1 MNTIPAPQRGQA
13 ASFQQAATAHNAE
26 ARFVTR
32 NLHRVWQ
39 FRRMKAT
46 FLRPF
51 RQALR
56 PLLVW
61 LRQEHIFVESGQHGS
76 PPVGLRLKQFGWET
90 IALSLILGPLAFIML
105 LPMLIV
111 IFPVVVLVGCGA
123 VAASALQADAEA
135 VDHHTLTW
143 HAMN

>member
-1 MNTIPAPQRGQA
+1 MNTIPDPQRGQA

-39 FRRMKAT
+39 FRRMKVT

-61 LRQEHIFVESGQHGS
+61 LRQEHIFVESGQQGT
-76 PPVGLRLKQFGWET
+76 PPIGLKLKQFGWET
-90 IALSLILGPLAFIML
+90 VALSLVLGPLAFIML
-105 LPMLIV
+105 LPLLIL

-123 VAASALQADAEA
+123 VAASALQADAED
-135 VDHHTLTW
+135 VDHHSLSW
-143 HAMN
+143 HAMH

>member
-1 MNTIPAPQRGQA
+1 MNTIPVPVSGQA
-13 ASFQQAATAHNAE
+13 ASIQQAVCAHDAE

-39 FRRMKAT
+39 TRRMKAT

-51 RQALR
+51 RRALR

-61 LRQEHIFVESGQHGS
+61 LRQDHVYVQHGELGA

-90 IALSLILGPLAFIML
+90 IALSIILGPLAFIML
-105 LPMLIV
+105 LPLLIV
-111 IFPVVVLVGCGA
+111 IFPVAVLIGLGA
-123 VAASALQADAEA
+123 VIAAAVQTDAED
-135 VDHHTLTW
+135 VEHHTLTW
-143 HAMN
+143 HTMH

>member
-1 MNTIPAPQRGQA
+1 MNTIPAPPRGQA
-13 ASFQQAATAHNAE
+13 ASFQQAATANDAE

-39 FRRMKAT
+39 FRRMQAT

-61 LRQEHIFVESGQHGS
+61 LRQEHIFVQSGQHGS
-76 PPVGLRLKQFGWET
+76 PPVGLHLKQFGWET
-90 IALSLILGPLAFIML
+90 IALSLVLLPLAFIML
-105 LPMLIV
+105 LPLLIL
-111 IFPVVVLVGCGA
+111 IFPVVVLIGLGA
-123 VAASALQADAEA
+123 VAASAMKADAE
-135 VDHHTLTW
+135 VTEHHSLTW
-143 HAMN
+143 YAMH

>member
-13 ASFQQAATAHNAE
+13 ASFQQAVCAHDAE

-39 FRRMKAT
+39 IRRMKAT

-61 LRQEHIFVESGQHGS
+61 LRRDHIFVKNGQHGD
-76 PPVGLRLKQFGWET
+76 PPVGLQLKQFGWET
-90 IALSLILGPLAFIML
+90 IALSLILGPLAFIIL

-111 IFPVVVLVGCGA
+111 IFPVAVLIGLAAMV
-123 VAASALQADAEA
+123 VAAMQSDADDTE
-135 VDHHTLTW
+135 HHTLTW

>member
-13 ASFQQAATAHNAE
+13 ASFQQAVCAHDAE

-39 FRRMKAT
+39 IRRMKAT

-61 LRQEHIFVESGQHGS
+61 IRQEHVFVESGQHGS
-76 PPVGLRLKQFGWET
+76 PPVGLKLKQFGWET
-90 IALSLILGPLAFIML
+90 IALSLILLPLAFIIL

-111 IFPVVVLVGCGA
+111 IFPVAVLIGCGA
-123 VAASALQADAEA
+123 FAVSALQADVEE
-135 VDHHTLTW
+135 VDHHSLGW
-143 HAMN
+143 HAIH

>member
-13 ASFQQAATAHNAE
+13 ASFQQAATANDAE

-39 FRRMKAT
+39 FRRIQVT

-51 RQALR
+51 RHALR

-61 LRQEHIFVESGQHGS
+61 LRQDHIFVKNGQHGA
-76 PPVGLRLKQFGWET
+76 PPVGLKLKQFSWET
-90 IALSLILGPLAFIML
+90 IALGLVLGPLAFIML
-105 LPMLIV
+105 LPLLIV
-111 IFPVVVLVGCGA
+111 IFPVAVFIGLAAVMVGSMQTDSEEVV
-123 VAASALQADAEA
+123 
-135 VDHHTLTW
+135 HHTLAW
-143 HAMN
+143 HALN

>member
-1 MNTIPAPQRGQA
+1 MNTIPEPQRGQA

-39 FRRMKAT
+39 FRRMQAT

-61 LRQEHIFVESGQHGS
+61 LRQEHVFVKSGMQGS
-76 PPVGLRLKQFGWET
+76 PPVGLHLKQFGWET
-90 IALSLILGPLAFIML
+90 IALSLVLGPLAFIML
-105 LPMLIV
+105 MPLLIL
-111 IFPVVVLVGCGA
+111 IFPAAVLIGLAAVLVAA
-123 VAASALQADAEA
+123 VQTDAED
-135 VDHHTLTW
+135 VEHHTLTW
-143 HAMN
+143 HAMH

>member
-61 LRQEHIFVESGQHGS
+61 LRQEHIFVESGQHGT
-76 PPVGLRLKQFGWET
+76 PPVGLHLKQFGWET
-90 IALSLILGPLAFIML
+90 IALGLVLGPLAFIML
-105 LPMLIV
+105 LPLLIL

-123 VAASALQADAEA
+123 VAASALQADAEDA
-135 VDHHTLTW
+135 EHHTLTW

>member
-1 MNTIPAPQRGQA
+1 MNTIPAPPRGQA

-39 FRRMKAT
+39 LRRMKAT

-61 LRQEHIFVESGQHGS
+61 LRQEHVFVQSGQHGT
-76 PPVGLRLKQFGWET
+76 PPVGLHLKQFGWET
-90 IALSLILGPLAFIML
+90 IALSLILAPLAFIML

-111 IFPVVVLVGCGA
+111 IFPVVVLIGLGA
-123 VAASALQADAEA
+123 VAASAMQADSEVAE
-135 VDHHTLTW
+135 HHSLAW
-143 HAMN
+143 HAIN

>member
-1 MNTIPAPQRGQA
+1 MNTIPEPPRGQA
-13 ASFQQAATAHNAE
+13 ASFQQAVSAHDAE

-39 FRRMKAT
+39 LRRMQAT

-61 LRQEHIFVESGQHGS
+61 LRQDHIFVKNGQQGM
-76 PPVGLRLKQFGWET
+76 PPVGLKLKQFSWET
-90 IALSLILGPLAFIML
+90 IALSLVLGPLAFIML
-105 LPMLIV
+105 LPLLIL
-111 IFPVVVLVGCGA
+111 IFPVAVLIGL
-123 VAASALQADAEA
+123 AAMLVTALQTDADDVA
-135 VDHHTLTW
+135 HHTLTW
-143 HAMN
+143 HAMH